1 MMSIK
6 LLIETIEKKKP
17 LPECSVFDA
26 IQMLE
31 VAWGKVTTKAVVN
44 CLEKAVI
51 LKEKQS
57 EALLD
62 ADDPFK
68 DPQEQLDKL
77 AVCNTKFLPEGTTAN
92 DNVSVDNSLTST
104 EPLMTDDAI
113 LCDVLYEE
121 GSENEDDTN
130 DVSNEPI
137 CPQYSDVRQ
146 ALDVLREYMLFSDK
160 GEFIHRCLNEITSKA
175 KTS

>member
-1 MMSIK
+1 MSMK
-6 LLIETIEKKKP
+6 LLIETIEQKKP
-17 LPECSVFDA
+17 LPEFSVFDA
-26 IQMLE
+26 MQMLE
-31 VAWGKVTTKAVVN
+31 IAWGKVATKAVVN
-44 CLEKAVI
+44 CLEKVVI
-51 LKEKQS
+51 LKEKES

-62 ADDPFK
+62 GDDPFK
-68 DPQEQLDKL
+68 GPQEQFDKL

-113 LCDVLYEE
+113 FCDVLDEE
-121 GSENEDDTN
+121 SSENEDDTN

-146 ALDVLREYMLFSDK
+146 ALDVL
-160 GEFIHRCLNEITSKA
+160 
-175 KTS
+175 